1 MKTHQEVT
9 SSRRKCRKAHFS
21 APSNL
26 KYRLMSATLSKELRK
41 KHGVRS
47 MPLRKDDEVVI
58 LKGRNIYLNLLFK
71 INFYVPGH
79 KIIKLVTI
87 INIFIIKENFFFYYC
102 QSINDFSFLAKEILS
117 LLIVKIY

>member
-26 KYRLMSATLSKELRK
+26 RYRLMSATLSKELRK

-58 LKGRNIYLNLLFK
+58 LKGRNS
-71 INFYVPGH
+71 
-79 KIIKLVTI
+79 
-87 INIFIIKENFFFYYC
+87 FF
-102 QSINDFSFLAKEILS
+102 
-117 LLIVKIY
+117 